1 MKSTTGP
8 GRTNTVLA
16 IAFLGVAA
24 GYPLLLLFVQS
35 IFPEFLG
42 GDWSR
47 AFSPFRA
54 MFETEGL
61 LELLGNSL
69 AWAGATTGVAWIM
82 GIPCGYLL
90 ARTRLPGKGFA
101 RLTLLAPVMTPP
113 YIAALSYILIFQ
125 PGGFGDRLIGV
136 PAMFR
141 ASFFSFEGVTLVM
154 ALSSFGYV
162 ALAIEAAL
170 LSLPPRLEDAG
181 RQLGAT
187 RGMVVGRIL
196 LPLLLPAILNSGIL
210 VFLDALSNFGVPA
223 VLGSRAN
230 LPLLPAEIFHLITS
244 WPINFPLATALS
256 SLLCLFALLSVFTTR
271 WLTRHSL
278 SRGQRAFMPRQHA
291 LKSWQSLLAWVW
303 LGGLFVCS
311 TVLPY
316 AAMIGMSLIER
327 WEGGA
332 PMWTMDRY
340 AEIFAA
346 DSAGRDAIFTSV
358 RLSVGAATICVL
370 AGGGIAYVAARSGGW
385 VRKIIDSLSVL
396 PRVLPKIV
404 MAVALILAWNAPWIR
419 LNIYGTIWMLL
430 LAYVVIYISD
440 ALGFGATAMGQMNAG
455 LENAARQLG
464 AGRLRVFAQVVFPH
478 LAPAL
483 AAAWLTTF
491 IVCMRELVASLLLL
505 PAGVQTTATF
515 VFNQFE
521 QGDISSAMAMATLT
535 IGVTTAILLLFQ
547 LCKRTS
553 TPTSVS

>member
-1 MKSTTGP
+1 MKSVTGP
-8 GRTNTVLA
+8 GRLSTGFA
-16 IAFLGVAA
+16 IVFLGLAA
-24 GYPLLLLFVQS
+24 GYPLVLLLMQS
-35 IFPEFLG
+35 VFP
-42 GDWSR
+42 DWSR
-47 AFSPFRA
+47 AFGPFRA

-61 LELLGNSL
+61 PALLRNSL
-69 AWAGATTGVAWIM
+69 AWAAATTAAAWLM

-101 RLTLLAPVMTPP
+101 RLTLLAPMMTPP

-125 PGGFGDRLIGV
+125 PGGFGDRLTGV
-136 PAMFR
+136 PEGFR

-154 ALSSFGYV
+154 ALASFGYV

-170 LSLPPRLEDAG
+170 ISLPPRLEDAG
-181 RQLGAT
+181 RQLGAP
-187 RGMVVGRIL
+187 RGMVVRRIL
-196 LPLLLPAILNSGIL
+196 FPLLLPAILNSGIL
-210 VFLDALSNFGVPA
+210 VFLDALSNFGVPE

-256 SLLCLFALLSVFTTR
+256 SLLCLFALVSVFTTR

-278 SRGQRAFMPRQHA
+278 ARGQRAFQARQHP
-291 LKSWQSLLAWVW
+291 LKPWQALLAWGWV
-303 LGGLFVCS
+303 GGLFALS
-311 TVLPY
+311 TLLPY
-316 AAMIGMSLIER
+316 AAMIAMSLIER
-327 WEGGA
+327 WEEGR
-332 PMWTMDRY
+332 PVWTAARY

-346 DSAGRDAIFTSV
+346 DSAGRDAVFTSLK
-358 RLSVGAATICVL
+358 LSVGAATICVL
-370 AGGGIAYVAARSGGW
+370 AGGFIAYVAARSGGW
-385 VRKIIDSLSVL
+385 VRKTIDSLAVL

-419 LNIYGTIWMLL
+419 VNLYGTIWMLL

-440 ALGFGATAMGQMNAG
+440 ALSFGAGSMAQMNPG
-455 LENAARQLG
+455 LEHAARQLG
-464 AGRLRVFAQVVFPH
+464 AGRARVFAQVALPH

-521 QGDISSAMAMATLT
+521 QGDISAAMAMATLT
-535 IGVTTAILLLFQ
+535 IGATTLILLLFQ
-547 LCKRTS
+547 SCKRFSTS
-553 TPTSVS
+553 NPVS